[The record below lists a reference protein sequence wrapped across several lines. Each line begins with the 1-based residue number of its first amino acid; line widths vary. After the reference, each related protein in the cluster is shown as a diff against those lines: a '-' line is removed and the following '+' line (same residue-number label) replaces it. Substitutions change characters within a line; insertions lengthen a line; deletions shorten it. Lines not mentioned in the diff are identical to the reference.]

1 MDREE
6 LTGIS
11 SQTGSPSIHSL
22 DIFGDQ
28 PSTLPAA
35 RLGALLHQNASRII
49 AAVTFISGILN
60 LYSVMN
66 PLPHHLAALGS
77 LVSIEFVHLSR
88 SATVLAGFLL
98 VVSSV
103 HLARSKQRAYQIC
116 LALAISL
123 TIFHLVKGFD
133 VEAANASA
141 LLALVLFLMRRQF
154 TVRSHTPN
162 LPRALAL
169 VLLALVTALGYGIAG
184 FWLLDVRHFGVNF
197 HIGESIRRTFEVM
210 LFAQPDTLLP
220 QTHYAIWFL
229 DSLQLMSLAFLLY
242 AGFAIFRPV
251 LYRYQTRPRELA
263 RAEQI
268 VRAHG
273 RTAQDFY
280 KFWPDKSFFFGSSGN
295 SFIAYRVGL
304 NSAIALADPVGP
316 SEHVTQT
323 IREFV
328 NFCRDNDWRVAFH
341 QVTPELLPA
350 YLQAGLKEIKIGD
363 EAIVDLRNF
372 RLEAPGFK
380 DLRYS
385 MRRMERE
392 GIRAERFEPPV
403 PDAVLYDA
411 QRVSDEWLQL
421 DGRRERSFTL
431 GHFDANYLRCT
442 PMIAA
447 YDGNG
452 AMHAFVNIAPSFRL
466 GEVAVDL
473 MRRGPNAPNGIM
485 DFLLLKSFLDLKERG
500 FTRFNLG
507 LAPMSGFRSGE
518 QASLEERAIHRF
530 LKGMTF
536 IFNFEGLRK
545 YKAKYAT
552 WWEPRYEVYSRALD
566 LPLIALAIAKVS
578 KFKGQ
583 PAWSASL
590 PY

>member
-1 MDREE
+1 MALGTSSPATHL
-6 LTGIS
+6 LTICEDD
-11 SQTGSPSIHSL
+11 SPTSL
-22 DIFGDQ
+22 V
-28 PSTLPAA
+28 S
-35 RLGALLHQNASRII
+35 RLGSLLHQNASRII
-49 AAVTFISGILN
+49 AAVTFISGLLN

-88 SATVLAGFLL
+88 TATVLAGFLL

-103 HLARSKQRAYQIC
+103 HLARKKQRAYQIC
-116 LALAISL
+116 LSLAISL
-123 TIFHLVKGFD
+123 TVFHLVKGFD
-133 VEAANASA
+133 IEAANASA

-154 TVRSHTPN
+154 TVRSHTPS
-162 LPRALAL
+162 LPNALAL
-169 VLLALVTALGYGIAG
+169 VGLALATALGYGIAG
-184 FWLLDVRHFGVNF
+184 FWLLDVRHFGANF
-197 HIGESIRRTFEVM
+197 HIGESIRHTFEVM
-210 LFAQPDTLLP
+210 LFAQPDTLSP
-220 QTHYAIWFL
+220 HTHYAFWFL

-242 AGFAIFRPV
+242 AGLALFRPV

-273 RTAQDFY
+273 RTATDFY
-280 KFWPDKSFFFGSSGN
+280 KFWPDKSLFFGSSRS
-295 SFIAYRVGL
+295 SFIAYRVGF

-316 SEHVTQT
+316 IDALVQT
-323 IREFV
+323 IGEFV
-328 NFCRDNDWRVAFH
+328 SFCRDNDWRVAFH

-350 YLQAGLKEIKIGD
+350 YLQAGLREIKIGD
-363 EAIVDLRNF
+363 EAIVDLSSF

-385 MRRMERE
+385 VRRMERE

-403 PDAVLYDA
+403 PEYVLREA

-431 GHFDANYLRCT
+431 GYFDFNYLRST

-452 AMHAFVNIAPSFRL
+452 VMHAFVNMAPSFRP
-466 GEVAVDL
+466 GEAAVDL

-485 DFLLLKSFLDLKERG
+485 DFLFLKTFLDLKERG

-518 QASLEERAIHRF
+518 DASLEERAIHRF

-536 IFNFEGLRK
+536 VFNFEGLRK

-566 LPLIALAIAKVS
+566 LPLIALAIAKIS
-578 KFKGQ
+578 KFRGQ

-590 PY
+590 HS